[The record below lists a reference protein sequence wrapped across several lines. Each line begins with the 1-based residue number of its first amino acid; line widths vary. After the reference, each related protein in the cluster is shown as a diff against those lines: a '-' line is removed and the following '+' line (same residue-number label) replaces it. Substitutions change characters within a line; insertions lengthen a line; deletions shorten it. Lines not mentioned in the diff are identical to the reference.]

1 MRGCSTMFDTLT
13 LALSL
18 RERGLFVTASPILKR
33 TSLWLFLFFFPVS
46 CQWLDQPPQTGHQ
59 KIAAAIRSLLDQAY
73 AGADHTSYKTALQ
86 SLESLAAIQ
95 LDAVPSHLKAQVE
108 QMLTNLRTAEE
119 VLHWNAKQE
128 ATGDTSPTPANEA
141 PLAAWIQR
149 HAFLQAAVGAK
160 ADAPNTFDAE
170 TALNLLWDQANEILR
185 DVQVKNSPI

>member
-119 VLHWNAKQE
+119 VLHWDTERKV
-128 ATGDTSPTPANEA
+128 ATEPTPANEA
-141 PLAAWIQR
+141 PFTAWIRR
-149 HAFLQAAVGAK
+149 HTFLQAAVGAK
-160 ADAPNTFDAE
+160 ADAPNAFDTE

>member
-1 MRGCSTMFDTLT
+1 MRGCRTMFDTLT

-18 RERGLFVTASPILKR
+18 RERELFVTASPILKR

-119 VLHWNAKQE
+119 VLHWDTERKV
-128 ATGDTSPTPANEA
+128 ATQPTPASEA
-141 PLAAWIQR
+141 PFTAWIRR
-149 HAFLQAAVGAK
+149 HTFLQAAVGAK
-160 ADAPNTFDAE
+160 AEAPNAFDTE

>member
-1 MRGCSTMFDTLT
+1 MRGCRIMFDTLT
-13 LALSL
+13 LSL

-119 VLHWNAKQE
+119 VLHWDTERKV
-128 ATGDTSPTPANEA
+128 ATQPTPVSEA
-141 PLAAWIQR
+141 PFTAWIRR
-149 HAFLQAAVGAK
+149 HTFLQAAVGAK
-160 ADAPNTFDAE
+160 AEAPNAFDTE

>member
-1 MRGCSTMFDTLT
+1 MRGCRTMFDTLT

-119 VLHWNAKQE
+119 VLHWDTERKV
-128 ATGDTSPTPANEA
+128 ATEPTPASEA
-141 PLAAWIQR
+141 PVTAWIRR
-149 HAFLQAAVGAK
+149 HTFLQAAVGAK
-160 ADAPNTFDAE
+160 AEAPNAFDTE

>member
-1 MRGCSTMFDTLT
+1 MRGCRTMFDTLT

-119 VLHWNAKQE
+119 VLHWDTERKV
-128 ATGDTSPTPANEA
+128 ATEPTPANEA
-141 PLAAWIQR
+141 PFTAWIRR
-149 HAFLQAAVGAK
+149 HTFLQAAVGAK
-160 ADAPNTFDAE
+160 ADAPNAFDTE